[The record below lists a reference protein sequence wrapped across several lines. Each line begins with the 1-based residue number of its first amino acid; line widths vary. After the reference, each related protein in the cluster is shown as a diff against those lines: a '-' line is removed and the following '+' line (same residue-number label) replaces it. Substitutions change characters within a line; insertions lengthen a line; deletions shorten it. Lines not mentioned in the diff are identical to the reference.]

1 MFTFFETV
9 DGRIVWPRRR
19 SFPGPG
25 GLGWHMSAVFT
36 IEPSAFDSGLLTGSL
51 EEMTAVA
58 NSLSRS
64 RLSSGMESSV
74 EIVELQSDSNNQGEV
89 S

>member
-1 MFTFFETV
+1 MFTFFERI

-25 GLGWHMSAVFT
+25 GVMWHMSAVSA
-36 IEPSAFDSGLLTGSL
+36 IEPSPFDSGLLTGSL
-51 EEMTAVA
+51 EEMTATA
-58 NSLSRS
+58 NSLSRA

-74 EIVELQSDSNNQGEV
+74 EIVELQSNSNNQSEV

>member
-1 MFTFFETV
+1 MFTFFERI

-25 GLGWHMSAVFT
+25 GLGWHMSSVST
-36 IEPSAFDSGLLTGSL
+36 IEPSPFDSGLLTGSL
-51 EEMTAVA
+51 EEMTATA
-58 NSLSRS
+58 NRLSRA

-74 EIVELQSDSNNQGEV
+74 EIVELQSNSSNQSEA